1 LRAKKRKARKFL
13 SQQQERFSIGD
24 DFRGD
29 DSGMTEVN
37 FYSSFTDPAPG
48 GAGKLGGSSNYS
60 GLSDADLIMQ
70 LAELEGGG
78 GGGSARGGGEEV
90 TFSAPQ
96 AVGDGASGS
105 KGTEGSAAAGAAG
118 SGSSVKA
125 VGAGTNASAK
135 AATELQ
141 VLEELERELGL
152 DSLISSLPPSASNSA
167 VKSSAA
173 ATQLSDDDNLDELE
187 RYLQSLGS
195 SK

>member
-78 GGGSARGGGEEV
+78 GGSARGGGEEV

-105 KGTEGSAAAGAAG
+105 EGTGGSAATGSAG
-118 SGSSVKA
+118 SGASVKTA
-125 VGAGTNASAK
+125 GAGTNASAK

>member
-1 LRAKKRKARKFL
+1 
-13 SQQQERFSIGD
+13 
-24 DFRGD
+24 
-29 DSGMTEVN
+29 MTEVN

-48 GAGKLGGSSNYS
+48 GAGKLGGTSNYS

-78 GGGSARGGGEEV
+78 GGSTRGGGEEV

>member
-48 GAGKLGGSSNYS
+48 GAGKLGWSSNYS

-78 GGGSARGGGEEV
+78 SARGGGEEV

-96 AVGDGASGS
+96 AVSNGASGS
-105 KGTEGSAAAGAAG
+105 KGTEGSAAAVAAG

-125 VGAGTNASAK
+125 AGAGTNASAK